1 MSFKLFISFLIII
14 SRIYV
19 GVRVISWII
28 LKIITEIPHPL
39 SEIEIYLVIMI
50 LDIWVSSQYS
60 GIVVVDKKMD
70 ESGS

>member
-28 LKIITEIPHPL
+28 LKIITEVPHPL
-39 SEIEIYLVIMI
+39 SEIEIYLVVML

-60 GIVVVDKKMD
+60 EIVVVDKTD

>member
-1 MSFKLFISFLIII
+1 MSLKLFISFLIII

-28 LKIITEIPHPL
+28 LKIITEIPHPI
-39 SEIEIYLVIMI
+39 SEIEIYLVMMFV
-50 LDIWVSSQYS
+50 DIWVSSQYS
-60 GIVVVDKKMD
+60 EIIVVDKKMD

>member
-1 MSFKLFISFLIII
+1 MSFKLFVSFLIII

-39 SEIEIYLVIMI
+39 SEIEVYLVIMF
-50 LDIWVSSQYS
+50 LDIWVSSQGS
-60 GIVVVDKKMD
+60 DVIVIDKKTD
-70 ESGS
+70 ELGS